1 MLKSL
6 HIYIKIFLHY
16 IFIYMKVKVKVAQ
29 SCLTLC
35 NPMEYT
41 VHGILQARI
50 LEWVA
55 LPFSRGSSQPRD
67 QTQVSHISGVF
78 LTSWA
83 IREDHT
89 YIYVYVWWFYIY
101 IYIHIYI
108 WFDSSITLLTEH
120 QCLPLDYWATL
131 RVLIVLKGGCVQFSL
146 YNWRRAGVWSVHYWQ
161 NSLLRHGIAVKIWSH
176 TICLLVLDHCMTL

>member
-101 IYIHIYI
+101 IYTHIYMI
-108 WFDSSITLLTEH
+108 WFLNYLTDRTPVSPSWLLSNTQGVNCPKRGLCSVLTL
-120 QCLPLDYWATL
+120 
-131 RVLIVLKGGCVQFSL
+131 
-146 YNWRRAGVWSVHYWQ
+146 
-161 NSLLRHGIAVKIWSH
+161 
-176 TICLLVLDHCMTL
+176 